1 MPKPIEFLELPYN
14 PREYEEELRVKLQQE
29 EESRQEELDMI
40 NALLEHYK
48 KEAAE
53 AKANRKDYEAKWLE
67 ASKKITQQEE
77 MIMKLAHEGVE
88 ALPEQQA
95 ENLKEAM
102 RHIR

>member
-1 MPKPIEFLELPYN
+1 MLTFRFALLELDT
-14 PREYEEELRVKLQQE
+14 L
-29 EESRQEELDMI
+29 

-53 AKANRKDYEAKWLE
+53 AKANRKDYEDKWLE

-77 MIMKLAHEGVE
+77 MIVKLVQEGFE
-88 ALPEQQA
+88 KLPEQHA